1 VHSVVLDCFH
11 CGNCLITHDHLPA
24 LLALLDSMEQ
34 RRQQV
39 PLPAW
44 WRRYGPAWA
53 AIRYQVLPEFSPAE
67 ITAAEAA
74 KPHGTLL
81 DLVEGLR
88 EDS

>member
-1 VHSVVLDCFH
+1 VV
-11 CGNCLITHDHLPA
+11 A
-24 LLALLDSMEQ
+24 A
-34 RRQQV
+34 V
-39 PLPAW
+39 W
-44 WRRYGPAWA
+44 PAWA

>member
-1 VHSVVLDCFH
+1 MTTCPGFFPCWTPWSS
-11 CGNCLITHDHLPA
+11 GARKI
-24 LLALLDSMEQ
+24 
-34 RRQQV
+34 

-53 AIRYQVLPEFSPAE
+53 AIRHQVLPEFSPAE

-74 KPHGTLL
+74 KPQDTLL